1 MSRLS
6 RRTVLR
12 GAAGT
17 VAAGAATAGTS
28 RVASA
33 QPTFDGWMSDV
44 GNYQS
49 VFDRTGQSEV
59 RVGVGTQGNGGA
71 YAFDPPAIQVD
82 PGTTVVW
89 EWTGE
94 GGQHNV
100 VAESGASFESDL
112 VAEAGFTFEHTFEEE
127 GITKYY
133 CLPHRSLG
141 MKGVVVVGD
150 NVPTP
155 APTEG
160 GGEGGG
166 GTLPGGPMGA
176 ALAAIAYGSIGF
188 VALLLVGAETYAEI
202 GRRGGIR
209 GPEPDPTAADAPVE
223 EAPALEPVETVEHD
237 GYDPTG
243 TATLIAGYFAI
254 LVLMWVFMY
263 FVEFLGNGV
272 SVVG

>member
-1 MSRLS
+1 MSRPS
-6 RRTVLR
+6 RRAVLR

-17 VAAGAATAGTS
+17 VAAGAAAVGTS

-44 GNYQS
+44 DNYEA

-59 RVGVGTQGNGGA
+59 RVGVGTEGNGGA
-71 YAFDPPAIQVD
+71 YAFGPPAIQVD

-89 EWTGE
+89 EWTGN

-100 VAESGASFESDL
+100 VSESGASFESEL
-112 VAEAGFTFEHTFEEE
+112 VAEAGFTFEYTFEEA
-127 GITKYY
+127 GVTKYY

-155 APTEG
+155 PSTEA

-166 GTLPGGPMGA
+166 PTLPGGPMGA
-176 ALAAIAYGSIGF
+176 ALAAIGYGSLGL
-188 VALLLVGAETYAEI
+188 VALTLAGAEAYAEI

-209 GPEPDPTAADAPVE
+209 GPEPDPTAAEEPVA
-223 EAPALEPVETVEHD
+223 EAPAFEPVEAVEHD
-237 GYDPTG
+237 SYDPTG
-243 TATLIAGYFAI
+243 TAALIAGYFVI

-263 FVEFLGNGV
+263 FVEFLGNNI

>member
-1 MSRLS
+1 MSRPS

-17 VAAGAATAGTS
+17 VAAGAAAAGTS

-33 QPTFDGWMSDV
+33 QPSFDGWMSDV
-44 GNYQS
+44 GNYQG

-59 RVGVGTQGNGGA
+59 RVGVGTEGNGGN
-71 YAFDPPAIQVD
+71 YAFGPPAIQVD
-82 PGTTVVW
+82 PGTTIVW
-89 EWTGE
+89 EWTGQ

-100 VAESGASFESDL
+100 VSESGESFESEL
-112 VAEAGFTFEHTFEEE
+112 VTESGFTFEYTFEEA

-133 CLPHRSLG
+133 CQPHLSLG

-150 NVPTP
+150 EVPTP
-155 APTEG
+155 APAEG

-166 GTLPGGPMGA
+166 GALPGGPMA
-176 ALAAIAYGSIGF
+176 AAFAAIGFGSLGL
-188 VALLLVGAETYAEI
+188 VALTLVGAETYAEI
-202 GRRGGIR
+202 GRRGGVR
-209 GPEPDPTAADAPVE
+209 GPKPDSTDAPIG
-223 EAPALEPVETVEHD
+223 EAPAFAPADELGHD
-237 GYDPTG
+237 DYDPMG
-243 TATLIAGYFAI
+243 TATLVAGYFAI

-263 FVEFLGNGV
+263 FVEFLGNSV